1 MPTPPTVTPKTKS
14 SVKKTVID
22 ETTGTRDNQGSQNSS
37 ATMLH
42 PLHLA
47 DQPGKTAPDTTAM
60 PKKAKP
66 ALFVIT
72 LLVAIAAGIG
82 TGYGSYQLYAQSPS
96 GKLSDIQTLPTE
108 GSISPGA
115 IFGSSDTDTFKD
127 SAEGYLEKGTAGEEG
142 THQLLREGGETQTVT
157 LTSSVTDLDA
167 LVGMDVKVWGE
178 TFRSQSSGWL
188 MDVGRVEVVAVSGTK
203 PQME

>member
-1 MPTPPTVTPKTKS
+1 MPISTATTPKTNS

-22 ETTGTRDNQGSQNSS
+22 ETASSSDNQSSKNSS

-42 PLHLA
+42 PLHL
-47 DQPGKTAPDTTAM
+47 DDDSVKTPTNSPSM
-60 PKKAKP
+60 PKKTKP
-66 ALFVIT
+66 ALFIIT
-72 LLVAIAAGIG
+72 ILLAIAAGIG

-96 GKLSDIQTLPTE
+96 GKLGDIQTLPTE
-108 GSISPGA
+108 GSIAPGD

-127 SAEGYLEKGTAGEEG
+127 SAEGYLEKGSSSEEG

-157 LTSSVTDLDA
+157 LTSSITDLDA

-188 MDVGRVEVVAVSGTK
+188 MDVGRVEVVTVSGKK
-203 PQME
+203 PEME